1 MESNKKYYGFAQ
13 CSEMK
18 TRLMTISYH
27 EARTNAIDN
36 IIPLICQIA
45 NHKNYIGKRSNFI
58 FHKSDYPDWI
68 KLAWINTK

>member
-27 EARTNAIDN
+27 EARTNAIY

-45 NHKNYIGKRSNFI
+45 NYK
-58 FHKSDYPDWI
+58 KSVLE
-68 KLAWINTK
+68 K